1 MRPPIRL
8 AALTGAKVCFVF
20 THDSVGVGEDGP
32 THQPVEQL
40 ASLRAIPGL
49 HVIRPAD
56 ANETIQAWADAVLHD
71 GPTVIVLSR
80 QNITVTTDGEAVCTG
95 AAVVYPADTPHVV
108 LAATGS
114 EVALCTQAAQQLAAT
129 GIAAQVVSMPSWDRF
144 DEQSD
149 DFKAGVFPTGVPVLS
164 VEAGV
169 TFGWAKY
176 ADASIGIDRF
186 GASAP
191 GGLVLDKL
199 GINIDNVVAQAT
211 ALAN

>member
-1 MRPPIRL
+1 
-8 AALTGAKVCFVF
+8 
-20 THDSVGVGEDGP
+20 
-32 THQPVEQL
+32 
-40 ASLRAIPGL
+40 
-49 HVIRPAD
+49 VIRPAD

-71 GPTVIVLSR
+71 GPTAIVLSR
-80 QNITVTTDGEAVCTG
+80 QNIAVTTNGEAVCTG
-95 AAVVYPADTPHVV
+95 AAIVYSTEYPQVV

-114 EVALCTQAAQQLAAT
+114 EVALCTEAAQKLAAT
-129 GIAAQVVSMPSWDRF
+129 GITAQVVSMPSWDRF

-149 DFKAGVFPTGVPVLS
+149 DFKADIFPKGIPVLS

-176 ADASIGIDRF
+176 ANTSIGIDRF

-199 GINIDNVVAQAT
+199 GINVDNVVAHAT
-211 ALAN
+211 ALVT